1 MSATVSAPVSTYD
14 GLRVVVTG
22 AATGVG
28 AALVQ
33 QLRAA
38 GAASVTA
45 VDRKPVADVDRFLE
59 ADLSDRSAV
68 DQLVAELG
76 GQVDVLFNNAGVAAN
91 LPLEVVMGVNV
102 FAPRLLTHGLAPTM
116 GPDGAVVGTAS
127 IAGLQY
133 AAHQG
138 EITELLAIDDWSEAL
153 AFLGGHPELTADP
166 YSFSKECAQVFTM
179 LAAPAVARHGVRIN
193 SACPGIIET
202 PLIADFADTMG
213 LPIMEWMVSNG
224 SGRRA
229 SPDEIASVLLFLGS
243 PGSAYMNGSNVVCDG
258 GFTAALNTG
267 QADFSTLPS

>member
-1 MSATVSAPVSTYD
+1 MSTQTPFSYD

-28 AALVQ
+28 AALVPM
-33 QLRAA
+33 LREA
-38 GAASVTA
+38 GAASITA
-45 VDRKPVADVDRFLE
+45 VDRRPVADVDTFHE

-68 DQLVAELG
+68 EDVVRAVS

-102 FAPRLLTHGLAPTM
+102 LAPRLLTQELAKAMSP
-116 GPDGAVVGTAS
+116 GGAVVGTAS

-133 AAHQG
+133 PEHLA
-138 EITELLAIDDWSEAL
+138 EITELLGIEDWSEVFAYL
-153 AFLGGHPELTADP
+153 AERPELVTDR

-179 LAAPAVARHGVRIN
+179 LASPALAAHGVRIN

-202 PLIADFADTMG
+202 PLIPDFEATMG
-213 LPIMEWMVSNG
+213 APIMDWMISNG
-224 SGRRA
+224 AKRKA
-229 SPDEIASVLLFLGS
+229 KPEEIASVLLFLGS
-243 PGSAYMNGSNVVCDG
+243 PGSVYLNGSNVVCDG